1 MKETVRKGLGIYS
14 RLGAGK
20 FLNRF
25 LGKIVPNNLFH
36 QKRADFEYSKRD
48 LPGHGVQTAGN
59 DHVVLIVVDALRYDV
74 INSDDTPGLTEF
86 GKATAVAPSPWT
98 YPSVSSILTGLYP
111 NEHGAIRQN
120 DDPDNVGTDEIYL
133 PPKATAYTLP
143 EHFASAGYNT
153 YGAFGFLMPFLAA
166 GGRFET
172 HKVYNDADAERILTD
187 YEAWL
192 DSNVTDSTFSYI
204 HLADPHEPTDPPSK
218 YWQEYQVDDDLAGIR
233 SWGSYADTWKGD
245 AAQQFQENKRRLY
258 RASVKYVDSQISQL
272 LDRLDDKLHSDPTVI
287 VTSDH
292 GEALW
297 EHPELDS
304 ANFYD
309 SRPAYSVGHGG
320 TPYESISKVPILYK
334 NVEFASET
342 CTTIDILPTLL
353 SDKSI
358 DVPDGITG
366 HSHSEPLP
374 AQRTLLTEGSRYG
387 YEKKAVYNSEYKLIH
402 SKGDDTTLGF
412 EIPGETTVQLPDD
425 VESELMRR
433 LPPWP
438 GGDEVRAVSSQVQSQ
453 LRDLGY
459 K

>member
-1 MKETVRKGLGIYS
+1 MRQTIRKGVGIYS
-14 RLGAGK
+14 QLGIGN

-36 QKRADFEYSKRD
+36 EKRADFEYRKRE
-48 LPGHGVQTAGN
+48 LPDHGVQTSGN
-59 DHVVLIVVDALRYDV
+59 DHIILIVVDALRDDAV
-74 INSDDTPGLTEF
+74 NPDDTPRLGEF
-86 GKATAVAPSPWT
+86 GRSTAVAPSPWT
-98 YPSVSSILTGLYP
+98 YPSVSSILTGVYP

-133 PPKATAYTLP
+133 PPKSTAHTLP

-153 YGAFGFLMPFLAA
+153 YGAFGFLMPFLAV

-172 HKVYNDADAERILTD
+172 HKVYNDADAERVLRD

-192 DSNVTDSTFSYI
+192 DSNVTDSTFSYL
-204 HLADPHEPTDPPSK
+204 HLADLHEPTDPPSK
-218 YWQEYQVDDDLAGIR
+218 YWEEYDVDGRIDGITN
-233 SWGSYADTWKGD
+233 WGGYADNWTGD
-245 AAQQFQENKRRLY
+245 SARRFQEHKRRLY
-258 RASVKYVDSQISQL
+258 RASVKYVDAQIARL
-272 LDRLDDKLHSDPTVI
+272 LDRLDDKLHAEPTVV

-297 EHPELDS
+297 EHPELDA

-320 TPYESISKVPILYK
+320 TPFESISKVPILSK

-353 SDKSI
+353 SEKSI
-358 DVPDGITG
+358 EVPDGITG
-366 HSHSEPLP
+366 HAHSEPLP

-387 YEKKAVYNSEYKLIH
+387 YEKKAVYNSEYKLIR

-438 GGDEVRAVSSQVQSQ
+438 GGDEVRTVSTQVQSQ
-453 LRDLGY
+453 LEDLGY